1 MSIIYSLILKTHKNI
16 FDNEKV
22 VVEEFYL
29 YLISKGFNL
38 VKKKRKRKT
47 TYTLV
52 ICHILSKEHK
62 IIELVSY
69 NY

>member
-22 VVEEFYL
+22 VVVEFYL

-38 VKKKRKRKT
+38 VKKKKEKNYIYFGDLSYPFKRT
-47 TYTLV
+47 Q
-52 ICHILSKEHK
+52 
-62 IIELVSY
+62 

>member
-38 VKKKRKRKT
+38 VKIKEREK
-47 TYTLV
+47 L
-52 ICHILSKEHK
+52 HILW
-62 IIELVSY
+62 
-69 NY
+69 

>member
-38 VKKKRKRKT
+38 VKKKRKT

-62 IIELVSY
+62 IIESVSY